1 MALHHAQPGEIVDL
15 APLGS
20 AIADARTSAIIKTDQ
35 FEAIRL
41 IVRAGAKIPEHEV
54 PGNITLHCL
63 EGRVQVSLTDSNLE
77 LGPNEWAYLEG
88 GVSHSLTGIENA
100 SLLLTIFFPHSF
112 SRSLP
117 FAAESN
123 E

>member
-20 AIADARTSAIIKTDQ
+20 AIANARTSAIIKTGQ

-41 IVRAGAKIPEHEV
+41 VVHAGAEIPEHEV

-63 EGRVQVSLTDSNLE
+63 EGRVHVSLTDSHLE

-88 GVSHSLTGIENA
+88 GEPHSLKGIEDA
-100 SLLLTIFFPHSF
+100 SLLLTIFFPHPSPQ
-112 SRSLP
+112 SLP
-117 FAAESN
+117 SATE
-123 E
+123 